1 LLSKQLNDFNNKKIK
16 ENKKENNADDIK
28 EKENQLKIKDKEIY
42 ESIKAMNFLKNEN
55 DNMKSILVR
64 ITENKEYFNL
74 ENKKKQTN
82 NKIEI
87 SINEKNILTKQLEY
101 HNKICLSE
109 QKEFINEYNKLK
121 LKLKEIKRQIK
132 NVSLKTKQ
140 INHNFN
146 RNFNGSDLLVKRNSM
161 KFHFIE
167 NKFCSSS
174 TPNIR
179 SNRNKIID
187 CNKKIKELPM
197 INPHS
202 RLIKKEEINDD
213 NFKKKIKEF
222 LDGDEDEYMTLINKI
237 NNFVNNKKI
246 MENEH
251 LMKIKKYNLRI
262 ISLDEKY
269 KYLNSNGKEINNIF
283 RVLKYKFNI
292 INGSNKQLIK
302 KLNELKKELKLKENL
317 MKQKNDNINLLVE
330 EINKIKDLVRQEE
343 VESTNDNII
352 NHIKNLKK
360 EKGIGYDEESEN
372 NINDEDIQADF
383 TDSENYNEF
392 I

>member
-1 LLSKQLNDFNNKKIK
+1 
-16 ENKKENNADDIK
+16 
-28 EKENQLKIKDKEIY
+28 
-42 ESIKAMNFLKNEN
+42 
-55 DNMKSILVR
+55 
-64 ITENKEYFNL
+64 
-74 ENKKKQTN
+74 
-82 NKIEI
+82 
-87 SINEKNILTKQLEY
+87 
-101 HNKICLSE
+101 
-109 QKEFINEYNKLK
+109 
-121 LKLKEIKRQIK
+121 
-132 NVSLKTKQ
+132 
-140 INHNFN
+140 
-146 RNFNGSDLLVKRNSM
+146 
-161 KFHFIE
+161 
-167 NKFCSSS
+167 
-174 TPNIR
+174 
-179 SNRNKIID
+179 
-187 CNKKIKELPM
+187 M

-317 MKQKNDNINLLVE
+317 MKQKNNKINLLVE

-343 VESTNDNII
+343 VESTNDDII
-352 NHIKNLKK
+352 NHIKKLKQ
-360 EKGIGYDEESEN
+360 EKGIGSNEESDN